1 MQNEGEFR
9 RAVMSFLENIAKHK
23 EAVDLL
29 LTVNS
34 RLVDSKNI
42 FFDYNPSTY
51 TRKMQNGMLYH
62 KASRCH

>member
-1 MQNEGEFR
+1 VKYQYGEFWMLTLQNEGEFR
-9 RAVMSFLENIAKHK
+9 RAVMSFLENIAKYK

-42 FFDYNPSTY
+42 SF
-51 TRKMQNGMLYH
+51 
-62 KASRCH
+62 

>member
-1 MQNEGEFR
+1 
-9 RAVMSFLENIAKHK
+9 MSFLENIAKHK

-51 TRKMQNGMLYH
+51 TRKMQKRDAL
-62 KASRCH
+62 SQSIPLSLTTLFSFFVS